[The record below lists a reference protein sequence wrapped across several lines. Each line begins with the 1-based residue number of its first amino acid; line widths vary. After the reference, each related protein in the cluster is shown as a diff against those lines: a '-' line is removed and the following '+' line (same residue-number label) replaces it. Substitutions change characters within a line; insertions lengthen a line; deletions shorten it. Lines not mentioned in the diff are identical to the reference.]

1 MMYSCHYYCFIFR
14 KTSASFDVSIPMLS
28 MFVKSLAVLDCRWV
42 KGTSPWAVSLTV
54 DFGSPSWR
62 APEPQWRLILHL
74 RPLTFPPMPG
84 PYGSIW
90 SILWLKY
97 LKIVPKWSKKW
108 TNSPRHSFGSFAC
121 EVCLSIFNGDGLKP
135 PEKGPSYSVWWRW
148 KKRCGWGAKYGCT
161 RRMSNTKRICL
172 IPVSWRV
179 ARSEHL
185 LPWKNISLLT
195 ADTHISYTSTIH
207 GLDLHTLQKQS
218 WHIRRWWF
226 IGLIR
231 SPFTFLTSSCK
242 RVLLFSNAKGVLGK
256 QIDEISRWQPCRFV
270 QKFGAPDTFA
280 LLRKTGIGKCPIF
293 GILDTTL

>member
-1 MMYSCHYYCFIFR
+1 MDQFAQTQLWLFR
-14 KTSASFDVSIPMLS
+14 LRG
-28 MFVKSLAVLDCRWV
+28 VLV
-42 KGTSPWAVSLTV
+42 HI
-54 DFGSPSWR
+54 
-62 APEPQWRLILHL
+62 QWRWPQAARK
-74 RPLTFPPMPG
+74 RPEL
-84 PYGSIW
+84 
-90 SILWLKY
+90 L
-97 LKIVPKWSKKW
+97 
-108 TNSPRHSFGSFAC
+108 
-121 EVCLSIFNGDGLKP
+121 GL
-135 PEKGPSYSVWWRW
+135 VAL
-148 KKRCGWGAKYGCT
+148 KKRCSWGAKYGCT